1 MGSGE
6 CPDPR
11 LMLSAEMK
19 DLIATFPL
27 GFVATVT
34 PDGAPAVSPKG
45 TFLVLDDQ
53 TIAYSDIRSPGTR
66 RNLTANPAVEVN
78 FVDPF
83 RRMAVRVAG
92 SAVLHPK
99 GSDWFI
105 ARHPEW
111 LNSFGDLARR
121 IGFLVEIKLRSAGMI
136 HTPPYDDGVTEGE
149 MIATYKAKFAEIY
162 P

>member
-1 MGSGE
+1 
-6 CPDPR
+6 
-11 LMLSAEMK
+11 MLSAEMK
-19 DLIATFPL
+19 DLIATFPM

-66 RNLTANPAVEVN
+66 HNLTANPAVEVN
-78 FVDPF
+78 FIDPF
-83 RRMAVRVAG
+83 RRIAVRAAG
-92 SAVLHPK
+92 SAVLHSK

-105 ARHPEW
+105 AHHPQW
-111 LNSFGDLARR
+111 LDAFGDLAKR
-121 IGFLVEIKLRSAGMI
+121 IRSLVEITLHHAQMI
-136 HTPPYDDGVTEGE
+136 WTPPYDDGVTEDE
-149 MIATYKAKFAEIY
+149 MIATYKTKFAGIY